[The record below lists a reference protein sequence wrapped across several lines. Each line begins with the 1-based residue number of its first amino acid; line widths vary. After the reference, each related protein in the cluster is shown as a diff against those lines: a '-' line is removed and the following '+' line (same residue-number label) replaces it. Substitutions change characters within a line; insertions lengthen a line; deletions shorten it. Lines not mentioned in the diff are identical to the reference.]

1 MKQDKIVKILA
12 LINYL
17 NDRTKEYDEGC
28 PTITDAEWDRLYFE
42 LVELE
47 KETGVFFNNSPTQS
61 ITYEVVN
68 NLQKITHNHDMLSLE
83 KTKSV
88 DTVKSFLQNKPY
100 LAMCKMDG
108 LTCSIKY
115 ENGELVSAETRGN
128 GKVGENILH
137 NARVIPS
144 IPKHIPI
151 TEDLV
156 IDGEIISN
164 RFDFQ
169 EFANDYANPRNFA
182 SGSIRLLDA
191 NECAKRKLQF
201 VAWEVKQGLED
212 KELLS
217 DKIDELKNCG
227 FYTVPYTIGNQN
239 SDIQKIIENLDD
251 LAIILGYPIDGI
263 VFKFNDVAYGDS
275 LGQTSH
281 HFKNAIAYKFYDEE
295 YSTELLDIEYTM
307 GRTGVLTP
315 VAIFKPIE
323 IEETTVERASL
334 HNISVMKEILG
345 PNPWI
350 GQQIW
355 VSKRNMI
362 IPQIERAEQFHEY
375 EKAIAIHIPDTCP
388 ICGQA
393 TKTETAD
400 SGTIELLCTNNAC
413 DGKLINRLNHF
424 CGKSGLDI
432 KGLSLATLEK
442 LLDWGWI
449 NTYEDLF
456 TLQKYR
462 NDWIKQPGFGD
473 KSVDKILEA
482 IESSRNCNLNA
493 FIAALGIPLIGTTAS
508 KDLATRFGTWDSFM
522 EAVRSDFHFWDLP
535 NFGTEMHYAIK
546 TFNYEKANR
555 IADTSMLFNVQTTS
569 SSGSVLSGQTFVI
582 TGKLN
587 SFKNRDELKTL
598 IENNGGKV
606 VSAISSKTNYLI
618 NNDINSTSSKNLS
631 AKKLNI
637 PILTEENFLKILN

>member
-17 NDRTKEYDEGC
+17 NDRTKEYDEGH
-28 PTITDAEWDRLYFE
+28 PIITDAEWDKLYFE
-42 LVELE
+42 LAELE

-68 NLQKITHNHDMLSLE
+68 SLQKIAHNHDMLSLE

-88 DTVKSFLQNKPY
+88 DTVKSFLQGKTY

-144 IPKHIPI
+144 IPKYIPI

-201 VAWEVKQGLED
+201 VAWEVKQGLGD
-212 KELLS
+212 KEFLS

-227 FYTVPYTIGNQN
+227 FYTVPYIVGDKN
-239 SDIQKIIENLDD
+239 SDVQEIIEKLDD
-251 LAIILGYPIDGI
+251 IAITLGYPIDGI
-263 VFKFNDVAYGDS
+263 VFKFNNVAYGDS
-275 LGQTSH
+275 LGQTAH

-334 HNISVMKEILG
+334 HNISVMREILG
-345 PNPWI
+345 TNPWI

-362 IPQIERAEQFHEY
+362 IPQIERAEQVHEY
-375 EKAIAIHIPDTCP
+375 KEAIAIHIPDICP
-388 ICGQA
+388 ICGKA
-393 TKTETAD
+393 TKIETAE
-400 SGTIELLCTNNAC
+400 SGTIELLCTNSAC

-424 CGKSGLDI
+424 CGKTGLDI

-508 KDLATRFGTWDSFM
+508 RDLATRFGTWDSFM

-546 TFNYEKANR
+546 TFNYEEANR
-555 IADTSMLFNVQTTS
+555 IAETYMLFNAQATS
-569 SSGSVLSGQTFVI
+569 SSGSVLSGQTVVI

-587 SFKNRDELKTL
+587 SFKNRDELKAL